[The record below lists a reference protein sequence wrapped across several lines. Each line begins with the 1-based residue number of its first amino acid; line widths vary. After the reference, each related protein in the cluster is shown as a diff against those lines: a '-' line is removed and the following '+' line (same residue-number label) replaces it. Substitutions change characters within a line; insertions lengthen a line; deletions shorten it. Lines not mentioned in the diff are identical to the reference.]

1 MVLAIDKFEEINH
14 DKVTTVNFRLLESA
28 WKFLE
33 FILTKSWS

>member
-28 WKFLE
+28 
-33 FILTKSWS
+33 